1 MEICIFGRLLSDIYV
16 KKEQKELLQS
26 LKSGDEQAYKDL
38 FYSYF
43 ASLVG
48 YAYGIVKDKEV
59 AEDLV
64 QELFVSFWY
73 EKKYNGIMTGLNG
86 YLYRSA
92 KNSCLNYLRDE
103 KRRNDKLSDMRM
115 DEAEEND
122 FYADEMKER
131 EDVYEVIH
139 QLPEQCKLV
148 FTLCCL
154 EGLKYQEA
162 ADRLGISV
170 NTVRTQMG
178 RAFKFLRGV
187 LRDRGVSAICLFIYR
202 HLLFGK

>member
-1 MEICIFGRLLSDIYV
+1 MEKVQD
-16 KKEQKELLQS
+16 ELLQS
-26 LKSGDEQAYKDL
+26 LKSGNEQAYKDL
-38 FYSYF
+38 FYNHF
-43 ASLVG
+43 ANLVG

-73 EKKYNGIMTGLNG
+73 EKKYSAVVNGLDG
-86 YLYRSA
+86 YLYRST

-103 KRRNDKLSDMRM
+103 KRRNDKLSEMRVDEIEENHFYT
-115 DEAEEND
+115 DEA
-122 FYADEMKER
+122 KEK
-131 EDVYEVIH
+131 EDVFEVIH
-139 QLPEQCKLV
+139 RLPKQCRLV
-148 FTLCCL
+148 FTLCCV

-178 RAFKFLRGV
+178 RAFKFLREV
-187 LRDRGVSAICLFIYR
+187 LKDKGVSAICFFIYR
-202 HLLFGK
+202 NLLRCR